1 MGPPHQKPFRAWRLQ
16 SAPGKV
22 NKMKDNTITM
32 EKPSLT
38 AEILGILKENSGE
51 LPEGY
56 TGAEWIEAAN
66 EIAKLEDR
74 VSLKIPWCVW
84 DYELDEFGVNVMES
98 RYDHLGRDKAM
109 DDDGV
114 VDEGWQPKPE
124 RRSRN
129 DVLAILAWI
138 PIKREDPD
146 LPLFAVTKMLNND
159 NIVELTRM
167 VMKFWGV
174 DMDAIEE
181 RMRQVIESGEQP
193 QEAGEDANFPT

>member
-1 MGPPHQKPFRAWRLQ
+1 
-16 SAPGKV
+16 
-22 NKMKDNTITM
+22 MKDKDTITM

-38 AEILGILKENSGE
+38 KEILGILKENSAE

-56 TGAEWIEAAN
+56 TGEEWVEAAGL
-66 EIAKLEDR
+66 IANLEDR

-84 DYELDEFGVNVMES
+84 DYELDERGVNVMES
-98 RYDHLGRDKAM
+98 RYDHLGRDKAI
-109 DDDGV
+109 DEDGV
-114 VDEGWQPKPE
+114 EDENWQPKPE

-138 PIKREDPD
+138 PIKREEPD
-146 LPLFAVTKMLNND
+146 IPLEAVARMLNND
-159 NIVELTRM
+159 NIVEITRM

-181 RMRQVIESGEQP
+181 RMRQITESDEES
-193 QEAGEDANFPT
+193 QEETAPRKRKKDTKDSEAENFPE